1 MYVGHLVDPE
11 YKLPQNIYNN
21 TLKLIYLHKLFHINS
36 KIKQLIIFYKK
47 IHDLKK
53 NIIKTLKQ

>member
-36 KIKQLIIFYKK
+36 KIKQLINFYKK

-53 NIIKTLKQ
+53 KHN